1 MKRGIGIAAVAIAAW
16 LAAAGGVHADETTL
30 IFATTDPGTLKIN
43 TRLLHPWADGINAE
57 GAGVLHFDVRD
68 GSAIADHGNYYDRVL
83 DDVVQIA
90 IGQLNFISG
99 KFPRSGIMNLP
110 FIADSSESAS
120 VAFYRLY
127 KTGLLDAEFHDLH
140 PLIFASLPQAGL
152 HMAKPIPNLDNL
164 NGLKIAAGAKAM
176 TQALTAVGAAPSS
189 LTAPDLYEGIQ
200 RRTIDGASMIWQG
213 LRTFK
218 LDEVTHFHV
227 ETPMGASFAM
237 VFMTQKR
244 YDALS
249 PEAKKIM
256 DAHSGEAQTRLA
268 GRYYDDA
275 QKSSRAI
282 VAAESGQIIVSLT
295 SAQTE
300 SWRKRIEPITDDW
313 VKATP
318 DGAKILAVFQQDLA
332 EVNSSK

>member
-1 MKRGIGIAAVAIAAW
+1 MFGGMRAAVAA
-16 LAAAGGVHADETTL
+16 LAFFGLVAGARADETTL
-30 IFATTDPGTLKIN
+30 IFATTDPSTLEIN
-43 TRLLHPWADGINAE
+43 TRLLHPWADGINAD
-57 GAGVLHFDVRD
+57 GAGVLHLDVRD
-68 GSAIADHGNYYDRVL
+68 GGAIADHANYYDRVL

-120 VAFYRLY
+120 VAYWRLY

-140 PLIFASLPQAGL
+140 PLMFASLPQAGL
-152 HMAKPIPNLDNL
+152 HMAKPIANLDNL

-176 TQALTAVGAAPSS
+176 TQALAAVGAAPSS

-249 PEAKKIM
+249 PAAKKIM

-268 GRYYDDA
+268 GQYYDNA

-282 VAAESGQIIVSLT
+282 VAAESGQTIVSLT
-295 SAQTE
+295 PAQTE
-300 SWRKRIEPITDDW
+300 SWRKRIEPVTDAW
-313 VKATP
+313 VQATP
-318 DGAKILAVFQQDLA
+318 DGAKILAAFKQDLA
-332 EVNSSK
+332 EVNSGK